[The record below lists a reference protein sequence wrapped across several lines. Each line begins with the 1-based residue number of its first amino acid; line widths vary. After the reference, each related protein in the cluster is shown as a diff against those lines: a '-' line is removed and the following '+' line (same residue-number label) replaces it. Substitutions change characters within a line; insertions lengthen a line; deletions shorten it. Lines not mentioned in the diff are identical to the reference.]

1 MATPFLIGAGAG
13 LVSAALFASAATATA
28 LAGILFYLA
37 PLPICLSGLGWGWI
51 AAAIAA
57 LAGTVVVGG
66 VLGLAAGAIFA
77 GAVAMPIA
85 VLCYLALLSRPAAGP
100 QGQASGA
107 LEWYPIG
114 HLVGWAAVI
123 AGALAAVMVL
133 TLGYD
138 ADSYRDSIKDLLQN
152 SALKELDRDG
162 TLINESTIGGLSSV
176 LARTLPAAFAIVWQS
191 IALFNLWLAGVIVEA
206 SGRAL
211 RPWPALEAIE
221 LPNAFFLAF
230 TASLLASFLPGLAG
244 LLATGFAGALLF
256 AYVLQGLA
264 VLHAFS
270 RGMPFRGLLLSAVYI
285 GILLLGWVAVAIAIL
300 GLAEPILRLRDRA
313 ATRGQPPNP
322 D

>member
-13 LVSAALFASAATATA
+13 LVSAALFASAATATS

-37 PLPICLSGLGWGWI
+37 PLPICLAGLGWGWI
-51 AAAIAA
+51 AAAVAA
-57 LAGTVVVGG
+57 LAGMVVVGG
-66 VLGLAAGAIFA
+66 VLGLAPSAVFAGAI
-77 GAVAMPIA
+77 AMPMA
-85 VLCYLALLSRPAAGP
+85 VLCYLALLSRPAAAP
-100 QGQASGA
+100 QGQASVG
-107 LEWYPIG
+107 LEWYPVG
-114 HLVGWAAVI
+114 RLVGWASVI
-123 AGALAAVMVL
+123 AGALAAIMVL

-211 RPWPALEAIE
+211 RPWPALDAIE

-230 TASLLASFLPGLAG
+230 TASLLASFLPGIAG